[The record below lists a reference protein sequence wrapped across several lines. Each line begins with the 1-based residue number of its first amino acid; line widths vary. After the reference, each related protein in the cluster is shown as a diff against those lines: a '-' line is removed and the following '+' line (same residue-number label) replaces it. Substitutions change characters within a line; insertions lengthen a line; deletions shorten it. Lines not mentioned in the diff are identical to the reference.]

1 MSVFETA
8 GGQEP
13 GFGAHRSGAASTRQ
27 GQEAGLQVAN
37 YGQQEIELAGGSRP
51 STFAQQNPGAN
62 NDANSEENKQ
72 KIRKMKSMGC
82 GADQPDQE
90 AYIARI
96 LEKHNYNEIEA
107 LNEIFS

>member
-62 NDANSEENKQ
+62 NDANSEEMDRNVAQWSQISSKESQ
-72 KIRKMKSMGC
+72 IGFWICS
-82 GADQPDQE
+82 
-90 AYIARI
+90 Y
-96 LEKHNYNEIEA
+96 
-107 LNEIFS
+107 